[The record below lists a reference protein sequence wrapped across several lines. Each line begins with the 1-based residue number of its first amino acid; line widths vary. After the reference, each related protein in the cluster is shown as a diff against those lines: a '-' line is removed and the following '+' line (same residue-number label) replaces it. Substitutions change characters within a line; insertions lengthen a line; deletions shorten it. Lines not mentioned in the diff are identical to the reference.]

1 MHTNKYKYVS
11 ILSAMA
17 VLLLLGIYMW
27 MTYRSA
33 SRDITER
40 AGNQLLWA
48 VSQKYDSGM
57 SLDTVAMY
65 VDSLLSVAGISRD
78 VTLQQIEGDARN
90 REGVSRNEKVV
101 WQNNE
106 RSSSWSMYTKPVS
119 IGRDGSRAI
128 RLALNNPYPEL
139 ARRLSPLF
147 LISAIILSFF
157 AVIII
162 QLLRFINEQEQMA
175 ELRNDFSYAMVHD
188 MKSPLSSIIMGA
200 HFLHSGKVDDKPQI
214 KEKYYT
220 IIEEEA
226 EHLLALVNKLL
237 TISKLENKKLILNKW
252 DIHIEPI
259 INDLVEKAK
268 AKSTKP
274 IEVKTFLEVKNVL
287 ADEQYLTEAI
297 ANLIDNAVKYSKD
310 EIELSIKTFDTDR
323 YVLLKVRDN
332 GIGMTK
338 EEQQV
343 IFDKFGRAAIHE
355 KNRKGGVSGF
365 GLGLNYVDQVMRAHG
380 KIALCVALSGVTAF
394 ATESGKLAGRAQKS
408 IKAGN
413 FAKGYSQLERALIA
427 SRKEADR
434 RSEGRIIIAMGQ
446 VRTMSLDYD
455 MADSLLNYVEN
466 EGMDRSTRGMLV
478 KAKMA
483 LKNATEKYSE
493 AVRLCEGFDEDDLDG
508 SLKTNCKALSIQNA
522 PSLTQAPTT
531 TRKPNRPSRWS
542 ASAPTTIREFTTGR
556 TPA

>member
-1 MHTNKYKYVS
+1 MHKNKYKYVS
-11 ILSAMA
+11 IVSAVA
-17 VLLLLGIYMW
+17 VLLLLGIYIW
-27 MTYRSA
+27 MTYRSV
-33 SRDITER
+33 SKDMVER
-40 AGNQLLWA
+40 AGNQLMWA
-48 VSQKYDSGM
+48 MAYESNARSEL
-57 SLDTVAMY
+57 SLDSVAMY
-65 VDSLLSVAGISRD
+65 VDSLLTVAEINRD
-78 VTLQQIEGDARN
+78 VTVQEVDASGQVIR
-90 REGVSRNEKVV
+90 
-101 WQNNE
+101 QNNDCCS
-106 RSSSWSMYTKPVS
+106 RWSLQTKPVS
-119 IGRDGSRAI
+119 IRRDGSRAI

-147 LISAIILSFF
+147 MISAIILGFF
-157 AVIII
+157 AVIIV
-162 QLLRFINEQEQMA
+162 QLLRFITEQEQMA

-252 DIHIEPI
+252 NIYIEPI

-268 AKSTKP
+268 AKATKP
-274 IEVKTFLEVKNVL
+274 IKVATFLEVKNVL

-310 EIELSIKTFDTDR
+310 EIELSIKTFDTDK

-332 GIGMTK
+332 GIGMTR

-380 KIALCVALSGVTAF
+380 GKVTVA
-394 ATESGKLAGRAQKS
+394 
-408 IKAGN
+408 
-413 FAKGYSQLERALIA
+413 
-427 SRKEADR
+427 
-434 RSEGRIIIAMGQ
+434 SEKDKF
-446 VRTMSLDYD
+446 S
-455 MADSLLNYVEN
+455 
-466 EGMDRSTRGMLV
+466 
-478 KAKMA
+478 
-483 LKNATEKYSE
+483 
-493 AVRLCEGFDEDDLDG
+493 
-508 SLKTNCKALSIQNA
+508 
-522 PSLTQAPTT
+522 
-531 TRKPNRPSRWS
+531 
-542 ASAPTTIREFTTGR
+542 EFTLYI
-556 TPA
+556 PKI

>member
-40 AGNQLLWA
+40 AGNQLMWA
-48 VSQKYDSGM
+48 VSQKYHSE
-57 SLDTVAMY
+57 SSRDTVAMY

-78 VTLQQIEGDARN
+78 VTLQEIEGEKS

-310 EIELSIKTFDTDR
+310 EIELSIKTFDTDK

-380 KIALCVALSGVTAF
+380 GKVTVA
-394 ATESGKLAGRAQKS
+394 
-408 IKAGN
+408 
-413 FAKGYSQLERALIA
+413 
-427 SRKEADR
+427 
-434 RSEGRIIIAMGQ
+434 SEKDKF
-446 VRTMSLDYD
+446 S
-455 MADSLLNYVEN
+455 
-466 EGMDRSTRGMLV
+466 
-478 KAKMA
+478 
-483 LKNATEKYSE
+483 
-493 AVRLCEGFDEDDLDG
+493 
-508 SLKTNCKALSIQNA
+508 
-522 PSLTQAPTT
+522 
-531 TRKPNRPSRWS
+531 
-542 ASAPTTIREFTTGR
+542 EFTLYI
-556 TPA
+556 PKI